1 MTLCD
6 RMDCGPPGSS
16 VHVIFQTGILEQV
29 AFPSPGGLPNPGI
42 EPTFLVSPPLAGR
55 FFTTMPP
62 GKPFFLPLLQALR
75 LSRLLPTLLGFI
87 PSETCIQYS

>member
-29 AFPSPGGLPNPGI
+29 AFPSPGGLPDPGI
-42 EPTFLVSPPLAGR
+42 
-55 FFTTMPP
+55 
-62 GKPFFLPLLQALR
+62 LR
-75 LSRLLPTLLGFI
+75 LLRWQADSLPSCHLGS
-87 PSETCIQYS
+87 PSFFPYSKL